1 MSSSVPALG
10 GLASEPSGA
19 APPAKKGPPSISGSN
34 ASGRSPGKEN
44 PSTLPG
50 AAEGTK

>member
-1 MSSSVPALG
+1 MSSNVPALG
-10 GLASEPSGA
+10 GLASEPGGA